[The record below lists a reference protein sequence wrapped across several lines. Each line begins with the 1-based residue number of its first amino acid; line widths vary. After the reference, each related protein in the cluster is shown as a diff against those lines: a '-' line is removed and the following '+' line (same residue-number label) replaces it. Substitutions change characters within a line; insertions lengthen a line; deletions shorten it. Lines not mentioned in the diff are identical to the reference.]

1 MGKFGDNEKNYSLK
15 HCKAVLVLPH
25 MSLAVYKDKLKK
37 VKDSKAMS
45 TRSLSIR
52 FWLPAYLCQKYCKL
66 LGKIVQCNR
75 AMIFSAT
82 CVAAALQDK
91 LLRKLLSV
99 TAP

>member
-1 MGKFGDNEKNYSLK
+1 
-15 HCKAVLVLPH
+15 

-45 TRSLSIR
+45 TQSIR
-52 FWLPAYLCQKYCKL
+52 FWLPAYLSQIYCKL

-75 AMIFSAT
+75 AMIFSET
-82 CVAAALQDK
+82 CVAGALQDK
-91 LLRKLLSV
+91 LLRKLHSV